1 MTRFLV
7 RILGLAVLTLVFGF
21 VVFVLTLPGPAGDE
35 KTDAVVVL
43 TGGAGRIA
51 RGLEQVRT
59 GRAKRLLIS
68 GVDRTVRPVELARA
82 AEQPQALFDCCVDLG
97 FGAVDTRSNGEE
109 TAAWMRR
116 HRYRSV
122 RLVTSAWHMPRARLE
137 LAARIGPDVL
147 ILSDAVPSER
157 APAAMIE
164 EYAKYVLRLGALG
177 LGI

>member
-1 MTRFLV
+1 MMRLV
-7 RILGLAVLTLVFGF
+7 VRLLGVAVLALTFGF
-21 VVFVLTLPGPAGDE
+21 VIFVLALPGPAGDE

-51 RGLEQVRT
+51 RGLEQVQT

-68 GVDRTVRPVELARA
+68 GVDRTVRPVELAVA
-82 AEQPQALFDCCVDLG
+82 VGQPEALFDCCVDLG

-116 HRYRSV
+116 HGYKSL

-137 LAARIGPDVL
+137 LSARLGREVRIVP
-147 ILSDAVPSER
+147 DAVPSER
-157 APAAMIE
+157 APSAMIE
-164 EYAKYVLRLGALG
+164 EYAKYVLRLAALG